1 MGKDII
7 TVDVIRHINAYNI
20 FPVCTKRG
28 AKKGTVGNSSVS
40 STEVAQLIV
49 IDSVLTSIE
58 NGVSWGAKGLDLARQ
73 LAQLAPNY
81 MQQFLGGLVTLGL
94 LNVSRE
100 GNSNV
105 FCPNMEFC
113 APAQPLYIQLGAPV
127 SYGTAQSTIK
137 HGVEA
142 VKNNFFLLS
151 PRKQFLRSQHSVIS
165 PESSSW
171 FDGYWL
177 IAYNFSEFLADKTVS
192 IFAAYDNDARSA
204 KLRETWLA
212 INNVDPLKI
221 KNVSTFDINAQN
233 FWEEYTT
240 EKFQELGVIMSS
252 PNPEY
257 IKALLFDPRK
267 QDNVAVVVKEA
278 VVANTGT
285 KVINNDGKLTA
296 PSVKEVKVPEIKEVQ
311 TEPVVSKDTGVAKDY
326 VPRVPTEFVKPVE
339 NPFAKS
345 TEKKTKEEPPKGSAK
360 EPVKNSTKEFKN
372 TSIVDGLN
380 RPPSKRNHE
389 KSDLLKYT
397 EELISSAMTPAAKD
411 YLLHAIVEAAAFR
424 AINK

>member
-1 MGKDII
+1 MTKDII

-58 NGVSWGAKGLDLARQ
+58 NGVSWGAKGMDLARQ

-113 APAQPLYIQLGAPV
+113 APAQPLYVQLGAPI

-165 PESSSW
+165 PESNNW

-177 IAYNFSEFLADKTVS
+177 IAYNFSEFIADKTVS
-192 IFAAYDNDARSA
+192 IFAAYDNDARSV

-240 EKFQELGVIMSS
+240 EKFQDLGVIMSS

-285 KVINNDGKLTA
+285 KVINNDGKLTT
-296 PSVKEVKVPEIKEVQ
+296 PVVKEVKVPEVKEVKP
-311 TEPVVSKDTGVAKDY
+311 EPVVSKDTGVAKDY
-326 VPRVPTEFVKPVE
+326 TPRIPANLVKPAG
-339 NPFAKS
+339 NPFAKPIKPV
-345 TEKKTKEEPPKGSAK
+345 EVKQRVEVKQVVETKQPVEPKQVV
-360 EPVKNSTKEFKN
+360 EVKSSTK
-372 TSIVDGLN
+372 S
-380 RPPSKRNHE
+380 SKRNHE
-389 KSDLLKYT
+389 KSDLLKFV

-411 YLLHAIVEAAAFR
+411 YFLHATVEAAAFR
-424 AINK
+424 AVNK

>member
-1 MGKDII
+1 MSKSIV

-151 PRKQFLRSQHSVIS
+151 PRKQFLRSQHAVIS
-165 PESSSW
+165 PESNNW

-233 FWEEYTT
+233 FWEEYTP

-285 KVINNDGKLTA
+285 KVINNDGKLTT
-296 PSVKEVKVPEIKEVQ
+296 PVVQEVKVPEVKEVKP
-311 TEPVVSKDTGVAKDY
+311 EPVVPKDTGVVKDY
-326 VPRVPTEFVKPVE
+326 APRVPNSLVKPAG
-339 NPFAKS
+339 NHFAI
-345 TEKKTKEEPPKGSAK
+345 
-360 EPVKNSTKEFKN
+360 PVKPEDKQPVEVKQTINVKNLSEAKPSTK
-372 TSIVDGLN
+372 S
-380 RPPSKRNHE
+380 SKRNHE
-389 KSDLLKYT
+389 KSDLLKFV

-411 YLLHAIVEAAAFR
+411 YFLHATVDAAAFR

>member
-1 MGKDII
+1 MSKDII

-28 AKKGTVGNSSVS
+28 AKKGTVGNSAVS

-58 NGVSWGAKGLDLARQ
+58 NGVSWGAKGMDLARQ

-165 PESSSW
+165 PESSNW

-221 KNVSTFDINAQN
+221 KNVSTFDLDAKD

-240 EKFQELGVIMSS
+240 EKFKELGVVMSS

-296 PSVKEVKVPEIKEVQ
+296 PSIREVKVPEVKEVQ
-311 TEPVVSKDTGVAKDY
+311 PEPVISKDTGAAKDSMAHITTDL
-326 VPRVPTEFVKPVE
+326 VKPAGNHFPIPAKPVE
-339 NPFAKS
+339 
-345 TEKKTKEEPPKGSAK
+345 KKPKEDSPKGSFK
-360 EPVKNSTKEFKN
+360 EPVKTNDS
-372 TSIVDGLN
+372 LN
-380 RPPSKRNHE
+380 RPTSKRNHE
-389 KSDLLKYT
+389 KSELLKYT